1 MLFPFLNVLRQR
13 NERVKSLH
21 KQSVLFFLQT
31 DVNIFC
37 LNSSDACSCRMTVQF
52 PQSKKYAESILVH
65 SFTYIYIYDRRNIT
79 TNVVT
84 LYF

>member
-21 KQSVLFFLQT
+21 KQSVLFLQT
-31 DVNIFC
+31 DVNILC
-37 LNSSDACSCRMTVQF
+37 LNSSDACSFRMTAQF

-65 SFTYIYIYDRRNIT
+65 SFTYIYIYDGRNIT